1 MPVQRGR
8 SLASSARSSRR
19 KELGPEQRSGS
30 SSMPEAPLTACWECF
45 LGVEELAPAAAA
57 SYDQAAVSK
66 GMCRNFGL
74 RRLVA

>member
-1 MPVQRGR
+1 
-8 SLASSARSSRR
+8 
-19 KELGPEQRSGS
+19 
-30 SSMPEAPLTACWECF
+30 MPEAPLTASWECF

-66 GMCRNFGL
+66 GMCCNFGL